1 MDSVQCKLCDHT
13 GFPGSLLKSHVK
25 KKQSTSVEY
34 VVTLVSLKSRS
45 TRVSG
50 RTADRPATACKGP
63 DKGRPTREARP
74 LAALLLSPK
83 ALLAPHSKTPRR
95 DQIGCHESS
104 LNHQSSLNH
113 RV

>member
-45 TRVSG
+45 TRDLSG

-95 DQIGCHESS
+95 DQIGCHEGIIYTTWAGKE
-104 LNHQSSLNH
+104 
-113 RV
+113 